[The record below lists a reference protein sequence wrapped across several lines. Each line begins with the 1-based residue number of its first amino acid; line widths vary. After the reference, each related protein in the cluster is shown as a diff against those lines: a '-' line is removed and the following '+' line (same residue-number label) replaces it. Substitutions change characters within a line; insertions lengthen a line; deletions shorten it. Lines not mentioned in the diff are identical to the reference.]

1 MSPMHKIHEDNLYGQ
16 PTLYNSGHRAVPEVS
31 LERVKHSRRMFW
43 IRLTALLAAVVVA
56 VAAAIAIMAVTIN
69 WDNKVT
75 NSEGARSVRRAD
87 PAPLGLKIG
96 SLAPV
101 VTPFLTSSII
111 ASFASPGVS
120 AIPVSEPS
128 AFASAS
134 FSNITTMNTITL
146 PGTSATTLPSS
157 FLTGWNPP
165 NATGTGYSRI
175 PLSSGTRP
183 HYSYFTASSV
193 PPYGNSSDYHYYLTG
208 STGTGT
214 GGSSWS
220 LTGTD
225 YETASDVDC
234 TESVTV
240 TVTVTASH
248 DTYDSVPS
256 YTEFATP
263 TAFTSDDDFTET
275 ETTTVTPTF
284 TTFQTTT
291 VDSVQIITVLD
302 TVSGT
307 LTPVT
312 TLTVVDGQPPFT
324 TDNSTATG
332 QGTAISTGFPTASG
346 AKPIP
351 TDDGTNGEFSGRNQ
365 LNVAGRLGR
374 STATMLGSAAI
385 AALVAMW

>member
-1 MSPMHKIHEDNLYGQ
+1 MSPMQKIHEDSLYGQ

-31 LERVKHSRRMFW
+31 RQRVKHSRRMFW

-96 SLAPV
+96 SLALV

-111 ASFASPGVS
+111 AFFASPGVS
-120 AIPVSEPS
+120 AIPVPEPS
-128 AFASAS
+128 AFTSAP
-134 FSNITTMNTITL
+134 FSNITMNTIAL
-146 PGTSATTLPSS
+146 PGTSATTLSSS
-157 FLTGWNPP
+157 FLTAWNPP
-165 NATGTGYSRI
+165 IATGTAYSRI

-183 HYSYFTASSV
+183 HYSYFTAPSV
-193 PPYGNSSDYHYYLTG
+193 PPYGNSSDYHYYPTG
-208 STGTGT
+208 STETGT
-214 GGSSWS
+214 GSSSWS
-220 LTGTD
+220 LTSTD
-225 YETASDVDC
+225 YETASDVEC

-240 TVTVTASH
+240 TVTVTAS
-248 DTYDSVPS
+248 DDSYDSVPS
-256 YTEFATP
+256 YTDFATP
-263 TAFTSDDDFTET
+263 TAFTSDDDFTEI

-291 VDSVQIITVLD
+291 VDSVQVITVLD

-324 TDNSTATG
+324 ADNSTATG

-346 AKPIP
+346 AKPIS
-351 TDDGTNGEFSGRNQ
+351 TDDGPNGEFSGRNQ

-374 STATMLGSAAI
+374 STATMLASAAI
-385 AALVAMW
+385 AAFVAMW